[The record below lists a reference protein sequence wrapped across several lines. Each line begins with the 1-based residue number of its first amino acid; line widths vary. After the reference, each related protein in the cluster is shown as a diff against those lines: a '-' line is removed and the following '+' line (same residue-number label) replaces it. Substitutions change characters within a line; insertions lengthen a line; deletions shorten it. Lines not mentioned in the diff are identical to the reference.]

1 MSFCTL
7 KYGYFLAILIPLY
20 FFVVPKRFQRYVLL
34 MFSIVFYLMY
44 DKKAFVIMAAS
55 GAVVYVAARW
65 MGRIKEQKQKKYLL
79 VSAVIAII
87 GILALL
93 KYNVFLSQIPGLR
106 WLSAIKTGLFDKYSI
121 VLPLGISFY
130 SLAIIGYLIDVY
142 RGKIEAE
149 RNYLDFL
156 LFESFFPH
164 ILQGPIARY
173 DAFVKQFKE
182 THVFDYTRFCR
193 GLQLMLWGY
202 IKKMV
207 IADRAAIVVN
217 SIYDTYYTVGGTELF
232 VASLLYTLTIFADFS
247 GCVDIA
253 RGTAAVFGIDLMDN
267 FKQPY
272 LSVSIQDFWR
282 RWHISLSSWFRD
294 YLYIPLGGNRKGELR
309 RWINVMI
316 VFGVSG
322 IWHGAG
328 WNYLLWGGL
337 HGVYQWAGHALESV
351 RKRCYKWFHISEEG
365 RGAKI
370 IKVFV
375 TFNLVN
381 FAWIFFRVTDV
392 RHACY
397 IIKTIILHP
406 TPGVLF
412 DETLAQFGMSMKGL
426 HVLCMFTL
434 LLIFVELKRYWGGE
448 FYTLRDWVD
457 RQKLPIRW
465 CIYLLGI
472 MAVLIF
478 GIYGTDYNASDF
490 IYMRF

>member
-7 KYGYFLAILIPLY
+7 NYGYFLAVLIPLY
-20 FFVVPKRFQRYVLL
+20 FLVPKRFQRYVLL
-34 MFSIVFYLMY
+34 VFSIVFYLMY

-55 GAVVYVAARW
+55 GAVVYAAARC
-65 MGRIKEQKQKKYLL
+65 MERLKDQTQKKYLL
-79 VSAVIAII
+79 ASAIIAII
-87 GILALL
+87 GILVLL
-93 KYNVFLSQIPGLR
+93 KYNVFLSRIPGLG

-130 SLAIIGYLIDVY
+130 SLAITGYLIDVY
-142 RGKIEAE
+142 RGKTEAE

-173 DAFVKQFKE
+173 DALAKQFKE
-182 THVFDYTRFCR
+182 THAFDYTRFCR

-253 RGTAAVFGIDLMDN
+253 RGTAAVFGIDLADN

-272 LSVSIQDFWR
+272 LAVSIQDFWR

-309 RWINVMI
+309 RWVNVMI

-337 HGVYQWAGHALESV
+337 HGLYQWAGHALEPV
-351 RKRCYKWFHISEEG
+351 RKRCYKWFHIAEEG
-365 RGAKI
+365 KEARI
-370 IKVFV
+370 FKVLV

-412 DETLAQFGMSMKGL
+412 DETLAQFGMSMKSL
-426 HVLCMFTL
+426 HVLCIFTL
-434 LLIFVELKRYWGGE
+434 LLIFVEVKRYWGGGVL
-448 FYTLRDWVD
+448 YTER
-457 RQKLPIRW
+457 
-465 CIYLLGI
+465 LG
-472 MAVLIF
+472 
-478 GIYGTDYNASDF
+478 
-490 IYMRF
+490 